1 MTHSSLGRQP
11 MSAQPRP
18 YSIRAFPDA
27 GAGAGSGQRGVG
39 AGETQTELC
48 FVCLF
53 CVFVLFYFIFR
64 VGSGNKLKII
74 NKIII
79 EWNRD
84 QLWIVLR
91 RTMLVMIDVCDVVG
105 SI

>member
-27 GAGAGSGQRGVG
+27 GAGAGSGQRAAGSGSRRDPDGVV
-39 AGETQTELC
+39 
-48 FVCLF
+48 FR
-53 CVFVLFYFIFR
+53 VFVLFYFVFR